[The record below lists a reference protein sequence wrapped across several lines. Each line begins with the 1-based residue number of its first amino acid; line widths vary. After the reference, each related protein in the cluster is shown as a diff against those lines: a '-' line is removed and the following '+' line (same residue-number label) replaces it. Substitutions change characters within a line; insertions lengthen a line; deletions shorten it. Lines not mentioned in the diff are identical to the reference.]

1 MCFSYFCVLRI
12 LLIKEALTIQFQ
24 PGEGSAGKR
33 PCVFY
38 QFVRSFVGPE
48 HVTVLIEYKLA
59 TFLNTTAYY
68 IPIQGTLLKY
78 RLLRTY
84 LSVHCWEWWNSLHNS
99 VYNRMLVPWM
109 FRLSRYLLDLIH
121 TIPPHNQWT
130 IRGWITSSHLWSM
143 IVLNIYTKL
152 RQHMFLIPLTRIDN
166 TLNLD
171 YLFLDCSLFCVSAGY
186 FVFHGWDWEIW

>member
-1 MCFSYFCVLRI
+1 MCLLSVCPVFRRPGTRYGPDRVQTCHVSEYNSI
-12 LLIKEALTIQFQ
+12 L
-24 PGEGSAGKR
+24 
-33 PCVFY
+33 
-38 QFVRSFVGPE
+38 
-48 HVTVLIEYKLA
+48 
-59 TFLNTTAYY
+59 Y

-166 TLNLD
+166 TLHLD